1 MDYEEILDYWFGEVK
16 DGLTIENRGQLW
28 YGSSPA
34 TDKEITERYADRLK
48 KADTG
53 KLGQWKETSRG
64 RLALIILFD
73 QFSRNIFRKSA
84 QAFSF
89 DLKAQT
95 LVQEGIILG
104 HDTELDGIVR
114 SFFYMPLEHAENL
127 ALQELCVEKMAG
139 LIADAPEAS
148 RPALESCLTYARDH
162 RDVIAK
168 FGRFPHR
175 NKVLERESSQRE
187 LAYLETANRY
197 GQ

>member
-53 KLGQWKETSRG
+53 KLDQWKETARG

-114 SFFYMPLEHAENL
+114 SFFYMPLEHAENS
-127 ALQELCVEKMAG
+127 ALQELCVWKRWQ
-139 LIADAPEAS
+139 D
-148 RPALESCLTYARDH
+148 
-162 RDVIAK
+162 
-168 FGRFPHR
+168 
-175 NKVLERESSQRE
+175 
-187 LAYLETANRY
+187 
-197 GQ
+197 